1 MQIVLNNEGSILQRF
16 FIKKKIQDSGV
27 KDVVLSPNGH
37 VEPH

>member
-1 MQIVLNNEGSILQRF
+1 MRDPFCRDFLL
-16 FIKKKIQDSGV
+16 KKIIQDSGV